1 MTQSPVEHQ
10 GRVDHQGRVAIVG
23 GGLAGLAAAWALS
36 DFPLEV
42 TLFEARK
49 RVGGRASSY
58 YDSAAGH
65 DVDFCQHVAM
75 GCCTNFLWLMQQA
88 GLLDQFTRE
97 TELTF
102 LAPQQPPATIAPIDW
117 LPAPLHRA
125 TSLSQLNFLTRRQRS
140 EVRRGIWRL
149 MRTRPGDVRG
159 TMQQWLIDAGQAP
172 QTIERFWDVLLVSA
186 LGEHARHA
194 GFAPARKVLID
205 GFLASNR
212 AADVWIP
219 QQPLS
224 QLLGSRLA
232 DRLRQRGVRLEQ
244 ATTVKRLGYAG
255 GDTIEVVWD
264 PGPQLFQQVVAAVP
278 WHALGRLLHDEPL
291 RSAVPQLDRLVS
303 LPTSPISGLH
313 LWFDAAI
320 TERRHCVL
328 VDGLAQWLFR
338 PEHFSVAE
346 AAGEHYHQVVISASS
361 DLRGMPEEQVVAAV
375 ISELSEHFP
384 LARRARLLR
393 HRLVTDPR
401 SVFSVR
407 PEVEAIRPPQSTT
420 LRRLHLAGDYT
431 QTGWPATMEGAVIS
445 GFRAA
450 DSVLR
455 ACGVGSYDPQP
466 GLSPSWLAS
475 WLIRAT

>member
-1 MTQSPVEHQ
+1 MNRP
-10 GRVDHQGRVAIVG
+10 RVAIVG
-23 GGLAGLAAAWALS
+23 GGLAGMAAAWALS
-36 DFPLEV
+36 DFPLQV
-42 TLFEARK
+42 TLFESRK

-75 GCCTNFLWLMQQA
+75 GCCTNFLWLMQQS

-102 LAPQQPPATIAPIDW
+102 LAPQQQPATIAAIDW

-125 TSLSQLNFLTRRQRS
+125 TSLNQLSFLTRREKS

-149 MRTRPGDVRG
+149 LRTAPRDVRV
-159 TMQQWLIDAGQAP
+159 TMEQWLSDAGQSP

-186 LGEHARHA
+186 LGEHARQA
-194 GFAPARKVLID
+194 AFAPARKVLVD

-219 QQPLS
+219 QQPLAD
-224 QLLGSRLA
+224 LLGSRLA
-232 DRLRQRGVRLEQ
+232 DSLRRRGVRIEQ
-244 ATTVKRLGYAG
+244 ETPVKALQSAG
-255 GDTIEVVWD
+255 QDGIEVVRD
-264 PGPQLFQQVVAAVP
+264 NRTELFQQLVAAVP
-278 WHALGRLLHDEPL
+278 WYALGRLLSDEPL
-291 RSAVPQLDRLVS
+291 RAAVPQLDRLVA

-313 LWFDAAI
+313 LWFDTAI

-338 PEHFSVAE
+338 PEHFS
-346 AAGEHYHQVVISASS
+346 AAQTEGEHYHQVVISASS
-361 DLRGMPEEQVVAAV
+361 DLRGMQEQQVVAAV
-375 ISELSEHFP
+375 VAELQTHFP
-384 LARRARLLR
+384 AARDARLLR

-407 PEVEAIRPPQSTT
+407 PEVEAIRPPQATA
-420 LRRLHLAGDYT
+420 LRNLHLAGDYT
-431 QTGWPATMEGAVIS
+431 QTDWPATMEGAVIS
-445 GFRAA
+445 GFLAA

-455 ACGVGSYDPQP
+455 SCGVGSYAPQP
-466 GLSPSWLAS
+466 GLPRSWLAR
-475 WLIRAT
+475 WLIR